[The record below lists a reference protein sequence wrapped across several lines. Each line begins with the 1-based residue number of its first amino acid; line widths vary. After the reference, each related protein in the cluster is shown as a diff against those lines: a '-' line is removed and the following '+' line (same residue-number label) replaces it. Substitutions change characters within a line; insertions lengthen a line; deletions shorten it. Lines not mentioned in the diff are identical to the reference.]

1 VGLWVDLFKEIIM
14 KLYLKILV
22 LVCVFISGCNNSNED
37 EITYSI
43 IGLWERESL
52 TISTSEEPTLSNT
65 IMSDS
70 TNYDFIQFNPDMS
83 YSNYGFNI
91 EDYSSAGEYQLS
103 NDTLILFMQ
112 DSSSSDLNNINLLYE
127 LNDNNLI
134 LRQSIVDSSGTM
146 PLTMNI
152 EQLYLKVD

>member
-1 VGLWVDLFKEIIM
+1 M

-22 LVCVFISGCNNSNED
+22 LVCVFISGCNNFNED

-52 TISTSEEPTLSNT
+52 TISTSEEPTLYNT